1 MIRSFSHRGLRRL
14 YESGHRAGIG
24 ADLLGAAERILAAL
38 DVAATP
44 AALDMP
50 RLRLHPLKGDVAGYW
65 AVTVR
70 ANWRI
75 VFRFEDGDVYD
86 VDLVDYH

>member
-1 MIRSFSHRGLRRL
+1 MIRSFRHRGMKRL
-14 YESGHRAGIG
+14 YERGQRAGIG
-24 ADLLGAAERILAAL
+24 ADLIAPVERILAVL
-38 DVAATP
+38 DVAAAP
-44 AALDMP
+44 AALDLP
-50 RLRLHPLKGDVAGYW
+50 RLRLHPLKGGLAGFW

-75 VFRFEDGDVYD
+75 MFRFGDGDVHD